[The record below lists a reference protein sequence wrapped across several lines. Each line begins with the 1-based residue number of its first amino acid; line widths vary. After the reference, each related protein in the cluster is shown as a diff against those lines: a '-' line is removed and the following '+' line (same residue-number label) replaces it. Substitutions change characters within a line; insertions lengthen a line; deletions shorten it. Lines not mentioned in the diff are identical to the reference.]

1 MDAFL
6 RLVLTCGKLR
16 KVFTEE
22 TSQQVTPLTEQHAEP
37 PVPAPEVHALSPREI
52 RWLPWLEVAKG
63 LALWTTSI
71 GLLLFVPVIFAIPYI
86 IYASVQAGKF
96 YPEILTST
104 GVLFVS
110 VAAIIPA
117 HLLTLFVTRNIL
129 GEGQPYSFWKAIKFE
144 WPQFAPPIIVTLICV
159 LLAAVLLGFAYVVT
173 TLYGG
178 QKTDLDLL
186 IESSMYTRVATAF
199 VALATAPLVEE
210 VIYRGVLYPAV
221 EKAAGMGIAIA
232 VVSLLFAGVHVLQY
246 KNNISVIIMIT
257 MLSIVLTVAR
267 AVTGSMLPSFIIHLV
282 FNGIQSVVIV
292 ASGLVDKDLLK

>member
-1 MDAFL
+1 M
-6 RLVLTCGKLR
+6 LTCGKLHR
-16 KVFTEE
+16 VFTEE
-22 TSQQVTPLTEQHAEP
+22 PSQQITPLSEPHAEP
-37 PVPAPEVHALSPREI
+37 PVPTPEVQALSPRES
-52 RWLPWLEVAKG
+52 RWLPWLEVAKA
-63 LALWTTSI
+63 LAIWTTSI
-71 GLLLFVPVIFAIPYI
+71 GLLLFVPVLFAIPYI
-86 IYASVQAGKF
+86 IYASIQAGKF

-110 VAAIIPA
+110 VAAIVPA
-117 HLLTLFVTRNIL
+117 HLLTLFVTRNL
-129 GEGQPYSFWKAIKFE
+129 LSDGTPYSFWKAIRFE
-144 WPQFAPPIIVTLICV
+144 WPQNVHPVVVTLLCI
-159 LLAAVLLGFAYVVT
+159 LLAAILLGFAYLVT
-173 TLYGG
+173 SLYGG

-246 KNNISVIIMIT
+246 KNNISVILMIT

-292 ASGLVDKDLLK
+292 ASGLVDKDLIK

>member
-1 MDAFL
+1 M
-6 RLVLTCGKLR
+6 
-16 KVFTEE
+16 FTEE
-22 TSQQVTPLTEQHAEP
+22 PSQQITPLSEPHAEP
-37 PVPAPEVHALSPREI
+37 PVPTPEVQALTRES
-52 RWLPWLEVAKG
+52 RWLPWLGVAKA
-63 LALWTTSI
+63 LAIWTTSI
-71 GLLLFVPVIFAIPYI
+71 GLLLFVPVFFAIPYI
-86 IYASVQAGKF
+86 VYASVKAGKF
-96 YPEILTST
+96 YPEILTGT
-104 GVLFVS
+104 GVIFVS
-110 VAAIIPA
+110 VAAIVPA

-129 GEGQPYSFWKAIKFE
+129 GEGKEYSFWKAIRFE
-144 WPQFAPPIIVTLICV
+144 WPQNAHPVIVTLICI
-159 LLAAVLLGFAYVVT
+159 LLAAILLGFAYLVT
-173 TLYGG
+173 SLYGG

-246 KNNISVIIMIT
+246 KNNISVILMIT

-267 AVTGSMLPSFIIHLV
+267 AVTGTMLPSFIIHLV

-292 ASGLVDKDLLK
+292 ASGFVDKDLIK

>member
-1 MDAFL
+1 M
-6 RLVLTCGKLR
+6 
-16 KVFTEE
+16 FTEE
-22 TSQQVTPLTEQHAEP
+22 TSQQITPLSEQHAEP
-37 PVPAPEVHALSPREI
+37 PVPTPEVKELSAREI
-52 RWLPWLEVAKG
+52 RWLPWLEVVKA
-63 LALWTTSI
+63 LAIWTTSI

-110 VAAIIPA
+110 VAAIVPA
-117 HLLTLFVTRNIL
+117 HLLTLFVTRSIL
-129 GEGQPYSFWKAIKFE
+129 GEGKPYSFWKAIKFE
-144 WPQFAPPIIVTLICV
+144 WPEFAPPVIVTLISV